1 MQINQRMQNNSDNRT
16 LHLPHKVIEEIRK
29 FQEEMKR
36 NYNYHCHVYVKERGL
51 TVSVPKTSLRVLWE
65 HICDI
70 AHENHSISLNGN
82 RHFRGRMYVTYRQI
96 FAVIARNK
104 GYSFQSI
111 GRTIS
116 KDHATIMH
124 SVRLFK
130 SLKSV
135 NDPELMP
142 IYNEVV
148 EQLRIRINAADIELS
163 DTSKNP
169 NEPSALLVSYK

>member
-1 MQINQRMQNNSDNRT
+1 MQINQRMPNKIENKT
-16 LHLPHKVIEEIRK
+16 LHIPHKVVEQIRT

-36 NYNYHCHVYVKERGL
+36 NYNYHCHVYVRERGL
-51 TVSVPKTSLRVLWE
+51 TVSVPKTSLRILWE
-65 HICDI
+65 HVCDI
-70 AHENHSISLNGN
+70 AYENHSISLNGN
-82 RHFRGRMYVTYRQI
+82 RHFRGRLYVTYRQI
-96 FAVIARNK
+96 FAVIAREK

-163 DTSKNP
+163 DTSENSD
-169 NEPSALLVSYK
+169 EPSALLISYK

>member
-1 MQINQRMQNNSDNRT
+1 MPNKIENKT
-16 LHLPHKVIEEIRK
+16 LHIPHKVVEEIRA

-51 TVSVPKTSLRVLWE
+51 TVSVPKTSLRILWE
-65 HICDI
+65 HVCDI
-70 AHENHSISLNGN
+70 AYENHGISLNGN
-82 RHFRGRMYVTYRQI
+82 RHFRGRLYVTYRQI
-96 FAVIARNK
+96 FAVIARGK

-124 SVRLFK
+124 SIRLFK

-163 DTSKNP
+163 DTSQNSD
-169 NEPSALLVSYK
+169 ESGALLISYK